1 MEGYRLGYVA
11 VRRLELGGG
20 RIVMPG
26 DPVPDGVRDTRTL
39 LSAGW
44 IEKVY
49 FAEDPPEGASS
60 AAAPEGTTLA
70 EEPQQE
76 A

>member
-1 MEGYRLGYVA
+1 
-11 VRRLELGGG
+11 
-20 RIVMPG
+20 MPG

-49 FAEDPPEGASS
+49 FADEPLPPGVSS
-60 AAAPEGTTLA
+60 AAP

>member
-1 MEGYRLGYVA
+1 
-11 VRRLELGGG
+11 
-20 RIVMPG
+20 MPG